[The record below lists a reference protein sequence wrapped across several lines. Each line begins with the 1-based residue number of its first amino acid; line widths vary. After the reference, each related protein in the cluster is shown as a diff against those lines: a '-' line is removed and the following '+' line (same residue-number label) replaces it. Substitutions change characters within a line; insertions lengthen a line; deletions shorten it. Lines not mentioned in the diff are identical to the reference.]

1 MQGISDNLLSSKSFQ
16 TLVFGI
22 WAVLGLGLMGCVANP
37 VAITSEV
44 LAVEKASTP
53 EVKEHKRFAVRSFP
67 EGTLLALLS
76 AEIAGYRG
84 DYQSA
89 LETYLAEAR
98 KTGDPGVAA
107 RVTRLAAYMKAEQAL
122 FEAAEIWT
130 AADPTSLEAHQF
142 LADQLVK
149 RGAFY
154 EAFQVMQ
161 AIEALNGKPQYDF
174 FAYRVGSISKA
185 ERAQI
190 LGGLKQMLLED
201 PDAVEV
207 LFSIGAILQ
216 SLDQLDEASGIADRL
231 LVLAPEELN
240 FVILKANLLTA
251 LKQPEDAIALLRAQL
266 NSNPDRHSLR
276 MLLARGLFERRNL
289 AEARQE
295 YERLHQV
302 LPEDG
307 EVLFALAVL
316 SIEDGQYEQARRH
329 LLRLVRTEQRVNQAQ
344 YYLGRVAEKTEDT
357 ALALREYNK
366 VAGGYEFISA
376 QGRVADLMQ
385 ESQGLEAARQH
396 LAQQRQRLP
405 SLAAQFELLEGQ
417 MLSRLGLK
425 DSLFAHLDD
434 AIGAH
439 PEDIPLL
446 YFRAMSGQRFGDLV
460 ILERDLKEVI
470 RLDPDNADAMN
481 ALGYTLADQTDR
493 FDEALD
499 LISQALAIKPDEPA
513 FIDSMGWVLYR
524 LNRLEE
530 ALPYLERALALF
542 PNDEVAAH
550 LGEVLWASG
559 QKRQAKKIW
568 REALKD
574 YPDSVYI
581 RSVLERFLDS

>member
-1 MQGISDNLLSSKSFQ
+1 
-16 TLVFGI
+16 
-22 WAVLGLGLMGCVANP
+22 
-37 VAITSEV
+37 
-44 LAVEKASTP
+44 
-53 EVKEHKRFAVRSFP
+53 
-67 EGTLLALLS
+67 
-76 AEIAGYRG
+76 
-84 DYQSA
+84 
-89 LETYLAEAR
+89 
-98 KTGDPGVAA
+98 
-107 RVTRLAAYMKAEQAL
+107 
-122 FEAAEIWT
+122 
-130 AADPTSLEAHQF
+130 
-142 LADQLVK
+142 
-149 RGAFY
+149 
-154 EAFQVMQ
+154 
-161 AIEALNGKPQYDF
+161 
-174 FAYRVGSISKA
+174 
-185 ERAQI
+185 
-190 LGGLKQMLLED
+190 
-201 PDAVEV
+201 
-207 LFSIGAILQ
+207 
-216 SLDQLDEASGIADRL
+216 
-231 LVLAPEELN
+231 
-240 FVILKANLLTA
+240 
-251 LKQPEDAIALLRAQL
+251 
-266 NSNPDRHSLR
+266 
-276 MLLARGLFERRNL
+276 
-289 AEARQE
+289 
-295 YERLHQV
+295 

-316 SIEDGQYEQARRH
+316 SIEDGQYDQARRH

-434 AIGAH
+434 AIGAY

-550 LGEVLWASG
+550 LGEVLWESG

>member
-1 MQGISDNLLSSKSFQ
+1 
-16 TLVFGI
+16 
-22 WAVLGLGLMGCVANP
+22 
-37 VAITSEV
+37 
-44 LAVEKASTP
+44 
-53 EVKEHKRFAVRSFP
+53 
-67 EGTLLALLS
+67 
-76 AEIAGYRG
+76 
-84 DYQSA
+84 
-89 LETYLAEAR
+89 
-98 KTGDPGVAA
+98 
-107 RVTRLAAYMKAEQAL
+107 MKAEQAL

-190 LGGLKQMLLED
+190 LSGLKQMLLED

-207 LFSIGAILQ
+207 LFSMGAILQ

-289 AEARQE
+289 AEASQE
-295 YERLHQV
+295 YERLRQV

-316 SIEDGQYEQARRH
+316 SIEDGQYDQARRH

-376 QGRVADLMQ
+376 QGRIADLMQ